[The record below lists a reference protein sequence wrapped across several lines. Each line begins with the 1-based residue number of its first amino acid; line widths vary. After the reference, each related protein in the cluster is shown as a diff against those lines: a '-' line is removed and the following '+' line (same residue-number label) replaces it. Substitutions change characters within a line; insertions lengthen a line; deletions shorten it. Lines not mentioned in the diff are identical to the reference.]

1 MNTLQSIWNGLDWSY
16 LLNIVLS
23 VVPSLLCITF
33 HEVSHGYVAY
43 RLGDTTAKDAGRLT
57 LNPLKHIDPMGLL
70 MMVVFKFGWAKPVPV
85 NMMRF
90 RSPKRGMALT
100 ALAGPVSNL
109 LLAVLF
115 LGIGKVIYLYAPYS
129 AGMNVFFEWC
139 LFTVAPM
146 SVGMGL
152 FNLIPI
158 PPLDGSK
165 VLAMFLPNSAYGQL
179 MRYERYGILVLLA
192 LSWLGLGGN
201 FLGDAIYGVYEALF
215 HIFFA

>member
-1 MNTLQSIWNGLDWSY
+1 MLHYLQNLFQALDVSSLTDAVLRVAAVFLCLTVHETCHGLAA
-16 LLNIVLS
+16 L
-23 VVPSLLCITF
+23 
-33 HEVSHGYVAY
+33 A
-43 RLGDTTAKDAGRLT
+43 LGDPTAKSMHRLS
-57 LNPLKHIDPMGLL
+57 LNPLHHIDWLGLAL
-70 MMVVFKFGWAKPVPV
+70 MFTVGFGWAKPVPV
-85 NMMRF
+85 NPNYF
-90 RSPKRGMALT
+90 RKPKQGMAVT

-165 VLAMFLPNSAYGQL
+165 VVAVFLPDDAYAML
-179 MRYERYGILVLLA
+179 MRYERYGFLVLLA
-192 LSWLGLGGN
+192 LSYFGFMSGMMTN
-201 FLGDAIYGVYEALF
+201 AIIGVFSMLYNLF
-215 HIFFA
+215 F